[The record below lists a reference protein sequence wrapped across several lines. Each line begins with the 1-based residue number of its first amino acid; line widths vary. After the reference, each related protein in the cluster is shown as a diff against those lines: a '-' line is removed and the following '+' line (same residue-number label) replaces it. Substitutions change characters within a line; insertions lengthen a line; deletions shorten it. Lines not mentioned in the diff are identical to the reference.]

1 LPKRV
6 RKNDPASRFPAVGGK
21 LSTRSTPPCEPER
34 TVFRTEILI
43 SISPTKTM
51 DCLQLSLLPT
61 AVSLLAQG
69 TPDASTGGGG
79 ISAVQYAALLIALA
93 VLIVPFLVAGPI
105 ARWLRMP
112 DYATRIGFILLAIV
126 ASVTVLSFGKIGLG
140 VDLRGGTILVYEID
154 PSKAIGAEDD
164 GSGMSSVSSSDL
176 IPSLIK
182 RINPSGTQEIVIRPY
197 GENQIEIIIPEVD
210 QREVNRIKTLIS
222 QAGILRFAILAN
234 RRDHQRL
241 IEIARTQSNEAAQ
254 SKRMSRTVLDVDGKT
269 TLGFWA
275 LVDREERAA
284 EDGLRPLRVDVSQS
298 ILRNPADGRMMEV
311 PAGIGGADGTARWMQ
326 SIGLENIQVLMA
338 VDAQL
343 DVTGEDLAF
352 SSSGFDRD
360 GSPLVRF
367 KLNDAGAG
375 RFLALTTNNAP
386 DGQHRRQLG
395 IVLDEMLLSAPAI
408 QSPIS
413 GDGQISGNFTTEEVN
428 QLVQILQAGQLP
440 AAVTKAPIAENQI
453 DATLGADTIRKGL
466 IAIVSSLLIVLVFI
480 LVYYRFIGM
489 IACLALVLN
498 LLMILAVMILINQPL
513 TLPGLAG
520 LVLTVGMSVDANVL
534 IFERIR
540 EELKKGAAARM
551 AIRNGFARATTTII
565 DANLT
570 TLITAIVLYAIG
582 TDQIRGFAVT
592 LILGILF
599 SMFTAIYLSRTLF
612 DIAERKGVL
621 SLSMSDLVNS
631 LRTQL
636 SGGGTIDFMG
646 RGPMALALSGLL
658 LIGGIVALV
667 ARGGTILDIDFS
679 GGSSVTFRL
688 EEPVGTDAVRA
699 VVAKSLA
706 TDDGQTTDFTV
717 NNVTMDTAR
726 AGTVFKVDTSIE
738 SVDELKVL
746 LGRGFEADGSL
757 NLVTYELEIS
767 PADPP
772 AQSGLLSN
780 SASTL
785 VVMRAQDE
793 TEPAAADAVP
803 ADADVA
809 ADTPAESPEPTAGDV
824 PAETPAVSD
833 TPAETEAPAAT
844 ETPADTETEA
854 PETTAPAEPTAGD
867 EPPAESAS
875 APATDTPA
883 TDAPMATETEAAEGS
898 DVVAQAPEVMSRA
911 RVRLGIG
918 GSVQDAAGINSK
930 TLLAGIARAAEMAE
944 VSVDML
950 GVELI
955 PQGEGA
961 DQWSPDSELRFSDW
975 EVGLPIEFGP
985 ADEVMLSLK
994 ETLGNDPIWI
1004 SSSSVGRRVAGD
1016 MISRAFLAMFAS
1028 LLCIIG
1034 YIWFRFQRVVYGLA
1048 AVAALVHDV
1057 LITLGAIAVSYWLAG
1072 ALGFLLIENFKIS
1085 LTVVA
1090 ALLTVIGYSLNDTIV
1105 VFDRIRETK
1114 GKSPRLTSQMVNES
1128 INSTL
1133 SRTLLTSLTTLIVV
1147 GLLYAFGGDGIHA
1160 FAFSLVVGVLVGTYS
1175 SIFVAS
1181 PILLWLVTKYQPA
1194 ARGQ

>member
-1 LPKRV
+1 
-6 RKNDPASRFPAVGGK
+6 
-21 LSTRSTPPCEPER
+21 
-34 TVFRTEILI
+34 
-43 SISPTKTM
+43 M

-164 GSGMSSVSSSDL
+164 GSGMRSVSSSDL

-254 SKRMSRTVLDVDGKT
+254 SKRMSRTVLDVDDKT

-298 ILRNPADGRMMEV
+298 ILRNPADGRMLEV

-338 VDAQL
+338 VDAEL

-386 DGQHRRQLG
+386 DGPHRRQLG

-466 IAIVSSLLIVLVFI
+466 IAIVTSLLIVLVFI

-621 SLSMSDLVNS
+621 SLSMSDLVGS

-658 LIGGIVALV
+658 LIAGIVALV

-757 NLVTYELEIS
+757 NLVTYELEIA

-793 TEPAAADAVP
+793 TEPAAADDVP
-803 ADADVA
+803 VDAD
-809 ADTPAESPEPTAGDV
+809 DV
-824 PAETPAVSD
+824 PAETPADSPAPSAEDTPAETAAASD
-833 TPAETEAPAAT
+833 TPAEPESPAETEAPVAT
-844 ETPADTETEA
+844 EPSESPEAAA
-854 PETTAPAEPTAGD
+854 PEAAAPAEPA
-867 EPPAESAS
+867 AA
-875 APATDTPA
+875 
-883 TDAPMATETEAAEGS
+883 DAPMATEAEATEDS
-898 DVVAQAPEVMSRA
+898 DMVAQAPEVMSRA

-1114 GKSPRLTSQMVNES
+1114 GKSPRLTSEMVNES

-1160 FAFSLVVGVLVGTYS
+1160 FAFSLVVGVLAGTYS